1 MSLILD
7 ILSCFIDISCEG
19 SFMKLQNNLRVLRA
33 MKEISQQ
40 TLADEV
46 ELSRQTVNS
55 IERGKFNPSVTSALK
70 MAMYFGVPVEEIF
83 QLKDEEDGKDD

>member
-1 MSLILD
+1 
-7 ILSCFIDISCEG
+7 
-19 SFMKLQNNLRVLRA
+19 MKLQNNLRVLRA

-70 MAMYFGVPVEEIF
+70 MAMYFCVPVEEIF